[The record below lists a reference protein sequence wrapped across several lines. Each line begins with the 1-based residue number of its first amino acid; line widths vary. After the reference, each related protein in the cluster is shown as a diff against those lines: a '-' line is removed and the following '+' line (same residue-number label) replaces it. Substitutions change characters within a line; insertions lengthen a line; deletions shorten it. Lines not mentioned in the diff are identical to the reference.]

1 MSLRV
6 LLTGST
12 GNVGRQILSQL
23 RQREVLIRIG
33 SQHAD
38 TSGVVAYDAANG
50 AETVY
55 LDLSQRS
62 SYAKA
67 VQDCDTVFL
76 LRPPAVANTKETLN
90 VFIDSARNAGVR
102 RTVFL
107 SVAGAGDNRIFPH
120 HAVEQKLKEQRD
132 DWTILRP
139 GFFAQNLETAYRRD
153 IIDDDRIYVPAG
165 KGLVAW
171 IDLRDVGV
179 VGAET
184 LVDLSK
190 HAGKTYTLTGPS
202 AYPFTQ
208 VAELLSQAV
217 GRPIRY
223 DAASI
228 PGYFWHLRRSG
239 VGAGQA
245 FVQLVLH
252 VGLRFGQA
260 ETVDPTLER
269 LLGRRGYSVEEYIR
283 DHAELWMKEE
293 PSRASA

>member
-1 MSLRV
+1 M
-6 LLTGST
+6 
-12 GNVGRQILSQL
+12 GRQILSQL

-107 SVAGAGDNRIFPH
+107 SVAGVGDNRIFPH

-132 DWTILRP
+132 ALD
-139 GFFAQNLETAYRRD
+139 D
-153 IIDDDRIYVPAG
+153 I
-165 KGLVAW
+165 
-171 IDLRDVGV
+171 
-179 VGAET
+179 
-184 LVDLSK
+184 
-190 HAGKTYTLTGPS
+190 
-202 AYPFTQ
+202 
-208 VAELLSQAV
+208 
-217 GRPIRY
+217 
-223 DAASI
+223 ASWLFCAK
-228 PGYFWHLRRSG
+228 P
-239 VGAGQA
+239 
-245 FVQLVLH
+245 
-252 VGLRFGQA
+252 
-260 ETVDPTLER
+260 
-269 LLGRRGYSVEEYIR
+269 
-283 DHAELWMKEE
+283 
-293 PSRASA
+293 